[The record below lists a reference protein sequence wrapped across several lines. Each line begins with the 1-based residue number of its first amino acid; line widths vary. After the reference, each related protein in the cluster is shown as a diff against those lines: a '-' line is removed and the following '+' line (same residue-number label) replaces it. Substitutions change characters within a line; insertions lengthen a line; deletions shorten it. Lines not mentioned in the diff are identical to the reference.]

1 VGAVTSLLEIVELAD
16 GEIVLRDAEGD
27 GRPLINIRFT
37 NESEMV
43 SATARLEV
51 AKAMI
56 QAGMATFAEIVESHN
71 EDAVFQTEE
80 SYEGS
85 DQEYSREVVLH

>member
-1 VGAVTSLLEIVELAD
+1 
-16 GEIVLRDAEGD
+16 
-27 GRPLINIRFT
+27 
-37 NESEMV
+37 MV

-71 EDAVFQTEE
+71 EEAVFQAEE